1 MPKSKKK
8 KNQDFQKVKLKV
20 GRRLQKADNIT
31 NASFKTR
38 SVQVVQHIKTGD
50 GTEPTT
56 RRNLNIRDLLNQCQ
70 HYNVSVRMD
79 AVSGLRELVTTF
91 PEILE
96 KQLAQVMERVS
107 QLMVD
112 KESVIRSALIKLFQ
126 QITPLVGVDKMRP
139 FFPVVSAHVCCAMTH
154 IYEDIQSDSLKILD
168 IFLEYYPSLIMDRS
182 SQIIPNFIEQIS
194 HQNLTKKSSAGCRSL
209 SIKPGGKIR
218 AHTWRNQV
226 LLRLSKLLSTL
237 VKSSELSGSKGK
249 VEEELKVVWKDEEE
263 VSCTPF
269 PAHYKKLWAFP
280 GLRTSTMKNVLTREM
295 EERGYNLREGSGVLR
310 LMETILPIL
319 LECWVEAT
327 ATQHRD
333 MEGHLLSM
341 EACALRYNVVK
352 TIQLLW
358 QYAEKVIQ
366 GTVHALNITI
376 CDIMSFFLT
385 INQKAG
391 YSRDLGDTITQ
402 YLLNYLQ
409 EENYDSS
416 YTLPVLQVIDRLM
429 ANNFQDN
436 EKLHKLLT
444 VLMYRFTQIHD
455 LSKEKKLLL
464 RFFSRLVCKEEVCI
478 REDIKQ
484 AFLDSLPALFQSS
497 MKSPVM
503 SSQILDV
510 LSELSSRALD
520 PSTAGISVFID
531 SVLGVEVGSLTSLD
545 TGVLRGVVELLYRVS
560 SLSEEQYTQLAR
572 LVQSSHL
579 PARDAGYLLQVMQ
592 HRYNRHRLTIEE
604 QGLYINFLFKC
615 AFDAVECPLHNFAA
629 ERDIFSRAVTISE
642 TVSDQLLMFPN
653 SEQIVELIFC
663 YLSKALQG
671 RSTGIPESI
680 YLLTSSLIMG
690 TKLKTWKYPMSS
702 HVTEQLM
709 DLLWNYLLV
718 VTDNEKRMAWNIL
731 LTEEVTE
738 RGRQLISGGEE
749 VLRIFLQKIL
759 CELKNCENIE
769 QIHAVQRAAILILNQ
784 GSTWPT
790 LLAPIN
796 SQPVFDNLEKI
807 TGLAAQLGWKK
818 LRTLF
823 SELNKI

>member
-429 ANNFQDN
+429 ANNCQDN
-436 EKLHKLLT
+436 EKLHKLLS

-545 TGVLRGVVELLYRVS
+545 TGVLRGVVELLYRVP
-560 SLSEEQYTQLAR
+560 SLSEDQYTQLAR
-572 LVQSSHL
+572 LVQRSHL